1 MGKGKVAAQCSH
13 AAVMAHESSRK
24 KKPQIFAD
32 WKNFGQPKIVVK
44 IEGEK
49 EMMELAEQARK
60 RQLVVSVVSDAGRTQ
75 VASGTRTVL
84 AIGPGPSFIIDQLT
98 GHLKLY

>member
-1 MGKGKVAAQCSH
+1 MFVLGVVFGICLSYRSFKRSKIKTDLSKGETEVEHDSVDSSVLGNNKLILIVRNDLKMGKGKVAAQCSH

-44 IEGEK
+44 V
-49 EMMELAEQARK
+49 R
-60 RQLVVSVVSDAGRTQ
+60 
-75 VASGTRTVL
+75 
-84 AIGPGPSFIIDQLT
+84 
-98 GHLKLY
+98 